1 MPNSNII
8 VHAESSILGWGIAD
22 GKNPSG
28 GRWKADEL
36 NDINVL
42 ELKGILIRVVAYCKD
57 KAYEHVRI
65 MSDNTTAIS
74 YVNDKGVG
82 VGGRVI
88 SGLCNGITKELCLWC
103 TFQKL
108 WMSAAHISETKK
120 T

>member
-1 MPNSNII
+1 M
-8 VHAESSILGWGIAD
+8 
-22 GKNPSG
+22 
-28 GRWKADEL
+28 R
-36 NDINVL
+36 
-42 ELKGILIRVVAYCKD
+42 YCKD
-57 KAYEHVRI
+57 KANEHVRI
-65 MSDNTTAIS
+65 MSGNTRGIS
-74 YVNDKGVG
+74 YVNDKVVG